1 MTWCKWIIA
10 GTLLGAA
17 LQALALQAQ
26 AADPSPAPLWGYLSV
41 VPPTE
46 TAADVSAF
54 AGSRLSIVQAIDEAG
69 KAHNGCVIE
78 IGFVRWHDTLSYA
91 ATLGAPDGLHYVHV
105 DPRTG
110 AVSKG
115 DRKDV
120 PRDELDPQGLRDL
133 ATIGSAEIGLAQA
146 VNSAEKVTG
155 GRAIAAGVEQLGG
168 IPQYYVQ
175 TVNKRKLDAVIVDP
189 RTGHAARPLQ

>member
-1 MTWCKWIIA
+1 MDRCKRIV
-10 GTLLGAA
+10 GTLLGAG

-54 AGSRLSIVQAIDEAG
+54 ARSRMSIVQAIDEAG
-69 KAHNGCVIE
+69 KARNGHVIE
-78 IGFVRWHDTLSYA
+78 IGFFQWHGAGSYA
-91 ATLGAPDGLHYVHV
+91 ATIGAPDGLHYVRV
-105 DPRTG
+105 DPPTG
-110 AVSKG
+110 AARKG
-115 DRKDV
+115 DRRDI

-133 ATIGSAEIGLAQA
+133 ATIESAEISLAQA

-189 RTGHAARPLQ
+189 RTGRAARPLR